1 MAGTLFGLGL
11 APQFDANGDLARG
24 ALLYVYEA
32 NTSTPAVTYS
42 DFALGSAQAWPL
54 PADGAGRL
62 PAFYVTDG
70 SYRARLTTSAGVV
83 IFDEQAITAIG
94 ASSSGSGDSASQ
106 DTTTLIQTGDTIWVL
121 TTGARSG
128 FVRCNGRTIG
138 SGSSGGT
145 ERANADTQSLFE
157 TLWNNISDSFC
168 TVSSGRGAS
177 ASADF
182 SANKTITTPDMRGRA
197 PFGLDDM
204 GNSAASRLAG
214 GTPTTLASNGGA
226 ETYTISA
233 NNLPTHT
240 HAAGTYAVST
250 TITNGTT
257 VVRTSNFVNNVVSS
271 GGASSDVP
279 EGANDATLSLASGT
293 VTGTSGNNT
302 TTATALTTTP
312 PYKLGTWYIK
322 L

>member
-32 NTSTPAVTYS
+32 NTSTPAVTYA

-62 PAFYVTDG
+62 PAFYVDDG
-70 SYRARLTTSAGVV
+70 SYRARLTTSTGVA

-94 ASSSGSGDSASQ
+94 ASSGGSGESASQ

-197 PFGLDDM
+197 PVGLDDM
-204 GNSAASRLAG
+204 GNSAASRLAA
-214 GTPTTLASNGGA
+214 GTPTTLASNGGS
-226 ETYTISA
+226 ETVTITA

-240 HAAGTYAVST
+240 HAAGTYAVAT
-250 TITNGTT
+250 TITNCT
-257 VVRTSNFVNNVVSS
+257 NVIRNSGNDIEVSAGS
-271 GGASSDVP
+271 GQFAFDDNYTKS
-279 EGANDATLSLASGT
+279 TISLASGT
-293 VTGTSGNNT
+293 VTGASGNNT
-302 TTATALTTTP
+302 TTATDLTITQ